1 MTESLS
7 ASTGPCVARRPTPQI
22 RPPFPGPRPPWT
34 LISCFSN
41 TMDAEFGAAH
51 LSRGI
56 SRLSSEVLAEGRG
69 SYVFTS
75 ENRKLLDMTCGIGV
89 VNLGH
94 CHPGVTRA
102 AQEQCGKITHAQLNM
117 GYSKPM
123 LELIKE
129 LLTIMP
135 DPKLDTFFFWN
146 SGAEAVEASIK
157 VARSVTR
164 RQNVIVMQGTSQSGG
179 VRANGRLVPRPHAR
193 DRGHDA
199 QQDALRRQ
207 PGSPGARRV

>member
-1 MTESLS
+1 MRFRT
-7 ASTGPCVARRPTPQI
+7 
-22 RPPFPGPRPPWT
+22 
-34 LISCFSN
+34 

-56 SRLSSEVLAEGRG
+56 ARLSSEVLAEGRG
-69 SYVFTS
+69 SYVFTT

-164 RQNVIVMQGTSQSGG
+164 RQNVIVMQGTCS
-179 VRANGRLVPRPHAR
+179 
-193 DRGHDA
+193 
-199 QQDALRRQ
+199 
-207 PGSPGARRV
+207 